1 MGSAAARI
9 DAPASEAS
17 RPPYL
22 ALSGAFAAI
31 CVVLTAVV
39 WAVSSSVPRHVPAL
53 TGPAWLDGWFQM
65 DSGWYY
71 EIATNGYSYT
81 PGQMSPIA
89 FFPEYPA
96 LVRTIGAA
104 IGDYQVAGSLI
115 GVLCGLAT
123 VLMFSSWV
131 WRRIPR
137 PAALT
142 AIAVMMLYPYAL
154 YLYGSMYADSLFI
167 LTAIGAFVLL
177 ERRQYWLAGLAGAL
191 ATAGRPVGVAV
202 AIGLVVRMLEMR
214 AESRTLQTTSTIA
227 APTATDDGAT
237 SDGPT
242 SDDVIDEERSA
253 GVTELSETTTEVPTE
268 PRRPPAFREL
278 FRAIPGI
285 RWREAG
291 VFASGL
297 GLVAW
302 CIYLWSEFGDPLAF
316 LSVQEAPGWS
326 QGSGPATWLKI
337 GFARALVGGPLD
349 VTLRLIPQ
357 ALMCLLAVLL
367 LRRVWR
373 CFGWGYA
380 AYSLVVLAIPIIG
393 TKDFMG
399 TGRYVLAA
407 FPVLAA
413 AGEYLATRK
422 QRWVRPVVLA
432 VMALGLIGATIV
444 YASGV
449 EVS

>member
-1 MGSAAARI
+1 MGSAVSRVE
-9 DAPASEAS
+9 APASAS
-17 RPPYL
+17 TRPPYL
-22 ALSGAFAAI
+22 AITATFAGI
-31 CVVLTAVV
+31 CAALTVVVA
-39 WAVSSSVPRHVPAL
+39 WVSSSVARDVPAL

-65 DSGWYY
+65 DSGWYFL
-71 EIATNGYSYT
+71 IADSGYSYL

-89 FFPEYPA
+89 FFPEYPLA
-96 LVRTIGAA
+96 VRAVGAV

-123 VLMFSSWV
+123 VLLFASWV
-131 WRRIPR
+131 WHRLPR
-137 PAALT
+137 AAALT
-142 AIAVMMLYPYAL
+142 AVAVLMLYPYAL

-167 LTAIGAFVLL
+167 LTAVGAFVLL
-177 ERRQYWLAGLAGAL
+177 EHRLYWLAGLAGAL

-214 AESRTLQTTSTIA
+214 AEAKAEQPTTGATDERPTST
-227 APTATDDGAT
+227 
-237 SDGPT
+237 
-242 SDDVIDEERSA
+242 EEEPVDRSR
-253 GVTELSETTTEVPTE
+253 
-268 PRRPPAFREL
+268 PRLKDL
-278 FRAIPGI
+278 FAAIPGV

-291 VFASGL
+291 VLLSGI
-297 GLVAW
+297 GLIAW
-302 CIYLWSEFGDPLAF
+302 CVYLWRTYGDPVAF
-316 LSVQEAPGWS
+316 LTVQEAPGWY
-326 QGSGPATWLKI
+326 QGSGPVTWLKV
-337 GFARALVGGPLD
+337 GFARAMVLGPLD
-349 VTLRLIPQ
+349 VALRLLPQ

-367 LRRVWR
+367 LHRVWR
-373 CFGWGYA
+373 RFGWGYA

-413 AGEYLATRK
+413 AGDYLAGRNQK
-422 QRWVRPVVLA
+422 WIRPLVLA
-432 VMALGLIGATIV
+432 LTGIGLVAATVV